1 MDLTPQTEDLID
13 AFTNLNANSV
23 KNIEKKRKTFIF
35 KNTNLKPKDVNENP
49 AFFYSWL
56 CAAYSHTPQLLA
68 TAPYKTCP
76 LAGRDKYL
84 LFQAGYGWG
93 LSPGFSGRFKYHR
106 RDSLRKAFFKACA
119 NYWCVRRCIMRWK
132 HRRMQERS
140 SLEIIASGESLNTVP
155 KATWYSLIDNNQK
168 YTFYIRDLI
177 RLMHERL
184 LNSEF
189 FIMEPLRP
197 TNPLTG
203 TELSNNQIHCIL
215 MRCIALHIALPW
227 SVISF
232 WKLKFNLSE
241 FVSNNYV
248 CLNEIAIKAEAF
260 SMNHDLVDD
269 IEAMYDSCN
278 LEHIRPCLDDARRLK
293 LVPTL
298 IKTHQ
303 LALHSF
309 FLTQRSL
316 CKYTQELAKKNIIP
330 QCIHA
335 SNDYHQKTQLTFFR
349 DCMFNAFREDNSP
362 NNDFHILRSN
372 LSVTFRGPNNITVS
386 ERPLSP
392 EAYDTDEEVD
402 SP

>member
-1 MDLTPQTEDLID
+1 
-13 AFTNLNANSV
+13 
-23 KNIEKKRKTFIF
+23 
-35 KNTNLKPKDVNENP
+35 
-49 AFFYSWL
+49 
-56 CAAYSHTPQLLA
+56 
-68 TAPYKTCP
+68 
-76 LAGRDKYL
+76 
-84 LFQAGYGWG
+84 
-93 LSPGFSGRFKYHR
+93 
-106 RDSLRKAFFKACA
+106 
-119 NYWCVRRCIMRWK
+119 
-132 HRRMQERS
+132 MQERS

-155 KATWYSLIDNNQK
+155 KATWYSLIDNNEK

-189 FIMEPLRP
+189 FIIEPLRP

-203 TELSNNQIHCIL
+203 TELSNHQIHCIL
-215 MRCIALHIALPW
+215 MRCIALHFALPW

-241 FVSNNYV
+241 FVSINYV
-248 CLNEIAIKAEAF
+248 CLNEIAIKTEAF

-269 IEAMYDSCN
+269 IEAMYDSFN
-278 LEHIRPCLDDARRLK
+278 LEHIRPCLNDARRLK

-309 FLTQRSL
+309 FITQRSL
-316 CKYTQELAKKNIIP
+316 CKYTQELAKNNIIH
-330 QCIHA
+330 QCILA
-335 SNDYHQKTQLTFFR
+335 SNDYHQKTQLTFFK
-349 DCMFNAFREDNSP
+349 DCMFHALREDDIP
-362 NNDFHILRSN
+362 NNHSNILRSN
-372 LSVTFRGPNNITVS
+372 LSVTFRGPNNITVN

-392 EAYDTDEEVD
+392 EAYDTAEEVD

>member
-13 AFTNLNANSV
+13 AFSNLNSSSI
-23 KNIEKKRKTFIF
+23 KNITKRRPFIF
-35 KNTNLKPKDVNENP
+35 KNTNLKLQNENSNP

-56 CAAYSHTPQLLA
+56 CAAYAPTSQPLA
-68 TAPYKTCP
+68 IAPYKMCP

-84 LFQAGYGWG
+84 LFRAGYSWG

-106 RDSLRKAFFKACA
+106 RDTLRKAFFKACA
-119 NYWCVRRCIMRWK
+119 NYWRVRRCIMRWK

-140 SLEIIASGESLNTVP
+140 SLEIIASGESMHTVP
-155 KATWYSLIDNNQK
+155 KTMWYSLIDNNQK

-227 SVISF
+227 SVIAF
-232 WKLKFNLSE
+232 WKLMFNLSE
-241 FVSNNYV
+241 FLSNNYV

-260 SMNHDLVDD
+260 SMNHELVDD
-269 IEAMYDSCN
+269 IEAMYDSFN
-278 LEHIRPCLDDARRLK
+278 LEHIRPCVDDARRLK
-293 LVPTL
+293 LVPVL

-309 FLTQRSL
+309 FLAQRSL
-316 CKYTQELAKKNIIP
+316 CKYTQELAQKNIIP
-330 QCIHA
+330 QCIDA
-335 SNDYHQKTQLTFFR
+335 SNEYHKRTQLTLFR
-349 DCMFNAFREDNSP
+349 DCMFNAFREDIIP
-362 NNDFHILRSN
+362 NNDSNILRSN
-372 LSVTFRGPNNITVS
+372 LSVTFRGPNNITVT
-386 ERPLSP
+386 ETPLSP
-392 EAYDTDEEVD
+392 EAYDTAEEVD

>member
-1 MDLTPQTEDLID
+1 MDLMPQTEDLID
-13 AFTNLNANSV
+13 AFSNLNSSSI
-23 KNIEKKRKTFIF
+23 KNITKRRPFIF
-35 KNTNLKPKDVNENP
+35 KNTNLKQQNENSNP

-56 CAAYSHTPQLLA
+56 CAAYPQHHQPLA
-68 TAPYKTCP
+68 TAPYKNCP
-76 LAGRDKYL
+76 LGGRDKYV
-84 LFQAGYGWG
+84 LFKAGYSWG
-93 LSPGFSGRFKYHR
+93 LSPGLAGRFKHHR
-106 RDSLRKAFFKACA
+106 CDFLRKAFFKACA

-140 SLEIIASGESLNTVP
+140 SLEIIASGESMHTVP
-155 KATWYSLIDNNQK
+155 KTMWYSLIDNNQK

-189 FIMEPLRP
+189 FIMEPLTP

-227 SVISF
+227 SVIAF

-241 FVSNNYV
+241 FLSNNYV

-260 SMNHDLVDD
+260 SMNHELVDD
-269 IEAMYDSCN
+269 IEAMYDSFN
-278 LEHIRPCLDDARRLK
+278 LEHIRPCADDARRLK
-293 LVPTL
+293 LVPIL

-316 CKYTQELAKKNIIP
+316 CKYTQELAKKNIIA
-330 QCIHA
+330 QCINA

-349 DCMFNAFREDNSP
+349 DCMFNAFREDIIP
-362 NNDFHILRSN
+362 NNDSRILTSN
-372 LSVTFRGPNNITVS
+372 LTTFRGPHNIT
-386 ERPLSP
+386 ETARPLSP
-392 EAYDTDEEVD
+392 EAYDTVEEVD